1 MHDVMYLIILGL
13 ISHRAVMALNI
24 VHYIDWRA
32 CFDFLSEPFSFV
44 LLCDDFTQ
52 EISLVMK
59 NSADE
64 LFIRQIMFSPQV
76 YRLEYELVTF
86 SNIESLLDYY
96 HENYLYER
104 SFGTVRHFKLKRA
117 VYNSVLSL
125 KHLATVAV
133 RRNRI
138 PNPYE
143 HIPGMMFLGSK
154 YF

>member
-1 MHDVMYLIILGL
+1 
-13 ISHRAVMALNI
+13 MALNI

-86 SNIESLLDYY
+86 PDIESLLDYY
-96 HENYLYER
+96 HENFLYER
-104 SFGTVRHFKLKRA
+104 TFGTVRRFKLKRA

-133 RRNRI
+133 RRNQI